1 MSRGGETFRVD
12 PTVRCRVEATAV
24 HGRRGAAGR
33 RCIVHHADTAL
44 AAPVRVAGG
53 SWRTD
58 GGVPVYIGYPPPSG

>member
-24 HGRRGAAGR
+24 HGRRGAAA
-33 RCIVHHADTAL
+33 VHHADTAL

-53 SWRTD
+53 SWRSD
-58 GGVPVYIGYPPPSG
+58 GGVPV